1 MKVLVVLG
9 VLFLTGCA
17 SLQSLEQLEKQA
29 FLTGDWSAVEQRHR
43 IIAKRESQRAAQCR
57 TGYIAFCEKQM
68 GSERCSCVKHE
79 QIRSLLSWQ

>member
-1 MKVLVVLG
+1 MKVFVLLG
-9 VLFLTGCA
+9 ALILTGCA
-17 SLQSLEQLEKQA
+17 SMQSMEQLEKQA

-43 IIAKRESQRAAQCR
+43 ILAKRETQRAAKCQA
-57 TGYIAFCEKQM
+57 GFVAYCEKQM